1 MPVHP
6 YTVPPIGMTLAVSD
20 AASSIRHFSLQI
32 PVTNFA
38 EFSERCIFV
47 QVKNRGKVYNSPLQK
62 PRIRDYEKKDGLT
75 YLPLYMTPL
84 L

>member
-6 YTVPPIGMTLAVSD
+6 YTVPPTGMTLAVSN
-20 AASSIRHFSLQI
+20 AASSIRPFSPQI

-47 QVKNRGKVYNSPLQK
+47 QVKNRGKVYNCPLQK
-62 PRIRDYEKKDGLT
+62 PRIRDYEKKDIR
-75 YLPLYMTPL
+75 
-84 L
+84 